1 MHKRVGVGVGEDG
14 MQLNITRIIFNNFV
28 MNEIYLRIS
37 LKSAV
42 GRQDSE
48 EQSVNVTDLTV

>member
-1 MHKRVGVGVGEDG
+1 MHKRVGVGEDG